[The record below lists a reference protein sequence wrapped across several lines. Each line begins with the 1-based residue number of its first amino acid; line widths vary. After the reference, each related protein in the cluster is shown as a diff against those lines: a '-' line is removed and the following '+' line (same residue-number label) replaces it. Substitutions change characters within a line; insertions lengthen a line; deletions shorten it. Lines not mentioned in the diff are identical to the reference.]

1 MKWFFPSLLINRN
14 CCLNNGSELW
24 PIIRMF
30 SFLSHPYSGPYT
42 AKTIQVEILLHVL
55 VCLKHCMLLAL
66 VLKKICFVSHLYF
79 KNMLTLEHV
88 QKHKVIM

>member
-1 MKWFFPSLLINRN
+1 MKWFFPSMLINRN

-42 AKTIQVEILLHVL
+42 AKTIQVEILLHV
-55 VCLKHCMLLAL
+55 CLKHCMLLAL